1 MKQADSVASR
11 GQSAYFVVVF
21 SFFFIAAVVVTAKST
36 SNSLLVLNGYTMG
49 TGYRML
55 LHTSSL
61 ASHDSRRLLESAIF
75 DRLHSLDKDI
85 FSTYEPTSEL
95 SVLNRTP
102 VGKALRISADLAY
115 VIEFARLVHEK
126 SAGAFDI
133 SIKPVVD
140 LWGFGG
146 ADTIREIP
154 SQALLEQA
162 MAQIDMSAVE
172 VAGKGKNYSVIRHKA
187 VTIDLSALAKGY
199 AVDQLALLLESLGHE
214 NYLVEVG
221 GEVVSK
227 GLRPDGNYWR
237 VGIER
242 PVQDQQELFQQIKG
256 SSAKVAIASSGS
268 YQNYFLIDGLR
279 YSHAIN
285 PATGWPVNHNLV
297 SVTVVGSSAMAADA
311 WATAL
316 LILGTE
322 EGMELANAL
331 QLPVFF
337 IVDGKTGFSGLSS
350 DAFKRYL

>member
-21 SFFFIAAVVVTAKST
+21 SCFFIAAIIVAAKSPG
-36 SNSLLVLNGYTMG
+36 NSLLVLNGYTMG
-49 TGYRML
+49 TGYRVL

-61 ASHDSRRLLESAIF
+61 ASPDSRQLVETAINKK
-75 DRLHSLDKDI
+75 LHSLDKEI

-102 VGKALRISADLAY
+102 VGKSLRVSADLAH
-115 VIEFARLVHEK
+115 VIEFSKLIHEK
-126 SAGAFDI
+126 SAGAFDV
-133 SIKPVVD
+133 SLKPVVD
-140 LWGFGG
+140 LWGFG
-146 ADTIREIP
+146 ATNTVREIP
-154 SQALLEQA
+154 GQTMLEQA
-162 MAQIDMSAVE
+162 LAQIDMSAVD
-172 VAGKGKNYSVIRHKA
+172 VVRKDDNFAVTLHKA

-199 AVDQLALLLESLGHE
+199 AVDQLALLLESLGHQ
-214 NYLVEVG
+214 NYLVEIG
-221 GEVVSK
+221 GEVISK
-227 GLRPDGNYWR
+227 GLSPDGNYWR

-242 PVQDQQELFQQIKG
+242 PVQDQHELFQQITG

-268 YQNYFLIDGLR
+268 YQNYFLINGLR

-297 SVTVVGSSAMAADA
+297 SVTVVESSAMAADA

-322 EGMELANAL
+322 EGMGLANAL

-337 IVDGKTGFSGLSS
+337 IVEDKTGFSGLPS